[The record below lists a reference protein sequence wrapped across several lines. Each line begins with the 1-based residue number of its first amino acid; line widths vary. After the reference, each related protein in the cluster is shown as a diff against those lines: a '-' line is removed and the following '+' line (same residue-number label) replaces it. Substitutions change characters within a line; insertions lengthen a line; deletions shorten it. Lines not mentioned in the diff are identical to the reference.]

1 MADDEVVKLVG
12 NLNDLNSVSYKA
24 GLEFRGLTKR
34 LITMSDSVSGAG
46 KKWTI
51 FARLVSGSPLW
62 RLQNKVRAFVDSLA
76 LMEEASRKNTEA
88 QKAADEQVINLVKS
102 QRMLTKVIGEGANAG
117 KTEVAVMAERAKEMR
132 KLIDHQANFGEH
144 IDSQVELSHIL
155 LKIKDEENEAQRQA
169 IENTLAYNKALL
181 LGRSEIEAYA
191 EGMEELVAKANQME
205 ETFKDAQK
213 AAKFAEGLKIRDKT
227 DPSQL
232 RKRRQG
238 VDDAKTLLAEDKA
251 DFIESGGGFSG
262 EPLKE
267 KVGNMF
273 TMLKKEGKRRLKFE
287 RTGQKLQ
294 NFSLKYQK
302 FMLGV
307 GKMARPVLNYAFKV
321 MVMIM
326 LGIVAFLAF
335 AKIAYDAFGFL
346 QEFGVFE
353 DLKRIGF
360 LVLDTAKNIIGL
372 IMAVVNGDVY
382 KFIEHGEK
390 IVKNIIAIG
399 IIAVAAILKTLFA
412 LAVGAFYSIIDF
424 IEKLKDDKDLRN
436 KVFQILMKAGAL
448 LLAAYFIKYL
458 AIKLMEIAAIY
469 ALPVLIGVLLIAG
482 ITALLYKIVKD
493 FKIGRVFEGAK
504 KLGGK
509 VKSFVKDKIIP
520 RATGGIVGSGETTL
534 VGERGPE
541 LVKLPAGSRV
551 HSNDASK
558 KMTGHTI
565 NNTFNI
571 TVHGGLPNV
580 PKLAEQLGK
589 EIGNKITRRISSSGL
604 FR

>member
-34 LITMSDSVSGAG
+34 LITMSDNVSGAG

-102 QRMLTKVIGEGANAG
+102 QRMLTKVEEEGANAG
-117 KTEVAVMAERAKEMR
+117 KTQVKIMSEQVKLLKHHLDYKEKYAESISNNLLMEKRLEELNSDANAERR
-132 KLIDHQANFGEH
+132 D
-144 IDSQVELSHIL
+144 
-155 LKIKDEENEAQRQA
+155 A
-169 IENTLAYNKALL
+169 IQNTVAFNRALL
-181 LGRSEIEAYA
+181 LGKSDLEAYA
-191 EGMEELVAKANQME
+191 EGMEELIAKADQMQ
-205 ETFKDAQK
+205 ETFEDAQK
-213 AAKFAEGLKIRDKT
+213 AAKLAENLKIRDMS
-227 DPSQL
+227 DPKEAKK
-232 RKRRQG
+232 RKEG
-238 VDDAKTLLAEDKA
+238 VKAAREQFGSFFSKEKGTEQKEFIEMLAERKKDEKSFGGKA
-251 DFIESGGGFSG
+251 LFF
-262 EPLKE
+262 LQK
-267 KVGNMF
+267 KRQQMF
-273 TMLKKEGKRRLKFE
+273 
-287 RTGQKLQ
+287 
-294 NFSLKYQK
+294 NFTVKYQK

-335 AKIAYDAFGFL
+335 AKIAYDAFGFI
-346 QEFGVFE
+346 QEFGVLE

-360 LVLDTAKNIIGL
+360 LVLDTAKSIIGL
-372 IMAVVNGDVY
+372 IMAVVSGDVY

-399 IIAVAAILKTLFA
+399 ILAVAAILKTLFA

-424 IEKLKDDKDLRN
+424 IEKLKNDPDLAK
-436 KVFQILMKAGAL
+436 KVFGLLMKAGAL

-469 ALPVLIGVLLIAG
+469 ALPVLIGVLIIAG

-493 FKIGRVFEGAK
+493 FRIGRVFEGAK

-571 TVHGGLPNV
+571 TVHGGLSNV

>member
-34 LITMSDSVSGAG
+34 LIVMSDSVSGAG

-102 QRMLTKVIGEGANAG
+102 QRMLTKVEEEGANAG
-117 KTEVAVMAERAKEMR
+117 KT
-132 KLIDHQANFGEH
+132 
-144 IDSQVELSHIL
+144 QVKIIQEQLKL
-155 LKIKDEENEAQRQA
+155 LKHHLDYQEQYGDSISNNLLIEKRIEELMNEANTERREA
-169 IENTLAYNKALL
+169 IQNTVAFNKALL
-181 LGRSEIEAYA
+181 LGKSDLEAYA
-191 EGMEELVAKANQME
+191 EGMEELIAKADQMQ
-205 ETFKDAQK
+205 ETFEDAQK
-213 AAKFAEGLKIRDKT
+213 AAKLAENLKIRDMS
-227 DPSQL
+227 DPKEAKK
-232 RKRRQG
+232 RKEG
-238 VDDAKTLLAEDKA
+238 VKAAREQFGSFFSKEKGTEQKEFIEMLAERKKDEKSFGGKA
-251 DFIESGGGFSG
+251 LFF
-262 EPLKE
+262 LQK
-267 KVGNMF
+267 KRQQMF
-273 TMLKKEGKRRLKFE
+273 
-287 RTGQKLQ
+287 
-294 NFSLKYQK
+294 NFTVKYQK

-321 MVMIM
+321 MIMIM

-335 AKIAYDAFGFL
+335 AKIAYEAFGFL

-353 DLKRIGF
+353 DLKRIGM

-372 IMAVVNGDVY
+372 IMAVVSGDVY

-399 IIAVAAILKTLFA
+399 ILAVAAILKTLFA

-436 KVFQILMKAGAL
+436 KVFEIIMKAGVL

-551 HSNDASK
+551 HTNDASK
-558 KMTGHTI
+558 KMAGHTI

-571 TVHGGLPNV
+571 TVHGGLSNV